1 MNRPVN
7 FSAGPSIIP
16 VDVLQSLA
24 AEMPDYR
31 GSGLSLIEVS
41 HRGPA
46 YSEVHHQTL
55 ALIREL
61 MGVPDDYSV
70 LLIGGGATLQFS
82 MLPMNFL
89 PPEAHADYVNSGA
102 WAKKAVDEARKVGRV
117 NMLWDGTEGD
127 FTSLPNPDELQSSPG
142 AAYFHITSNETIGG
156 VQWKSFPDTGSV
168 PLTADMSSDIL
179 SRPVDVSRFG
189 LIYAGAQ
196 KNLGPSGVTIIVV
209 RNSLLERCPES
220 LGSYLSYAVHA
231 KSDSLY
237 NTPPVFSIWAMKLV
251 LEGLKKRGGVEAAA
265 RENAA
270 QAAALYRAVDDSQG
284 FYTCPVD
291 KSVRSNM
298 NVVWRL
304 GDREREGDFLERAA
318 SEGLLGLKGHRSVG
332 GCRASLYNAMEMNGV
347 TRLIDFMER
356 FANQ

>member
-24 AEMPDYR
+24 DEIPDYR
-31 GSGLSLIEVS
+31 KSGLSLIEVS

-61 MGVPDDYSV
+61 MDVPEDYSV

-89 PPEAHADYVNSGA
+89 PPEGHADYVNSGA
-102 WAKKAVDEARKVGRV
+102 WAKKAVAEAGKVGRV
-117 NMLWDGTEGD
+117 NVVWDGTDAD
-127 FTSLPNPDELQSSPG
+127 FTSLPNPAELQSSSG

-156 VQWKSFPDTGSV
+156 VQWKDFPDTGSV

-237 NTPPVFSIWAMKLV
+237 NTPPVFPIWAMKLV

-270 QAAALYRAVDDSQG
+270 QAAALYRAIDNSQG

-291 KSVRSNM
+291 KSVRSDM

-304 GDREREGDFLERAA
+304 GDREREGDFLEGAA

-347 TRLIDFMER
+347 KRLIDFMER